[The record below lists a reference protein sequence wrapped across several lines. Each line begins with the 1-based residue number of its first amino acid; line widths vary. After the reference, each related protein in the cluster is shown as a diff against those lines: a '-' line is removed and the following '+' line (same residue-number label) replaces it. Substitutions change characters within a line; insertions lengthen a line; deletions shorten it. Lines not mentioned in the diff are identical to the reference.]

1 MSTSVESLP
10 VALFRRGFFPVSL
23 ALGIVAM
30 SFILKYQLPPELG
43 TLGIPVLSII
53 LIAIAERILP
63 FDASWNKPMGDIPA
77 DLSSLAV
84 VAFGLEPIFKAIGPG
99 LVVMVLSWM
108 SLPPTWHIFPVQ
120 WPFWAQC
127 LLVILFIELVKY
139 WFHRINHENPY
150 WWRLHSVHHAVKRLY
165 WLNGFRI
172 HPVYHVLTYLLGYFP
187 CILAGAPPETLMMH
201 VVVLGICGGFQ
212 HCNIQLNHGIFNYI
226 FSTNEMHR
234 WHHSPDLA
242 EGNKNYG
249 AILIIYDLIFGT
261 WYNVPGKSPVII
273 GFSDE
278 EYYPRNN
285 YWAQLL
291 IPFWWR
297 HWIPAK
303 PEKPEQP
310 KK

>member
-1 MSTSVESLP
+1 MNNSTESLP
-10 VALFRRGFFPVSL
+10 LVLFRTLFFPVSL
-23 ALGIVAM
+23 VLGIVAM
-30 SFILKYQLPPELG
+30 SYILKLNLPPELG
-43 TLGIPVLSII
+43 TLGIPVISLVS
-53 LIAIAERILP
+53 IAIVERLLP
-63 FDASWNKPMGDIPA
+63 FDASWNKSMGDVPA
-77 DLSSLAV
+77 DVSSLAV
-84 VAFGLEPIFKAIGPG
+84 VAFGLEPVFKAIGPG
-99 LVVMVLSWM
+99 LVVMVLSWF
-108 SLPPTWHIFPVQ
+108 SLPANWTAFPTH

-127 LLVILFIELVKY
+127 LLVILFIEFVKY

-187 CILAGAPPETLMMH
+187 CILLGAPAETLMMH
-201 VVVLGICGGFQ
+201 VAVLGVCGGFQ
-212 HCNIQLNHGIFNYI
+212 HCNIKLHHGFLNYI

-249 AILIIYDLIFGT
+249 AILIIYDVIFRT
-261 WYNVPGKSPVII
+261 WYNVPGKSPAII

-278 EYYPRNN
+278 KHYPLNN
-285 YWAQLL
+285 YAAQLL

-297 HWIPAK
+297 HWIPGK
-303 PEKPEQP
+303 D
-310 KK
+310 KKES